1 MTEHRHAFITRRK
14 IATAA
19 AAATL
24 LLATGCST
32 GSSTPSYPQAH
43 IHGMA
48 VQDGGDTV
56 LLATHAGLYDMSTD
70 PIEVISPAIDL
81 MGFTTTGE
89 PGHFYASGHP
99 GEGAQLPNPVG
110 LIESTDGGQNWQ
122 PISRQGQS
130 DFHSLTYTEA
140 GVIGF
145 DGAIRTSNNGQS
157 WSTPDTSIEPADL
170 SGTAEGRMVLAATEE
185 GLKRSPDGGT
195 TWSKV
200 PDAPLLYV
208 TDFAS
213 AQEVAGISTD
223 GSVYTSEDAGLTW
236 RRSGTIDTEAHAM
249 ATTTGNDGQLQI
261 WIATEQDILVSKDG
275 GSTFSPWMSQ

>member
-1 MTEHRHAFITRRK
+1 MIERRHAFITRRK

-32 GSSTPSYPQAH
+32 ASSAPSYPQAH

-56 LLATHAGLYDMSTD
+56 LLATHAGLYDMRAD
-70 PIEVISPAIDL
+70 RIEVISPPIDL

-99 GEGAQLPNPVG
+99 GEGVQLPNPVG
-110 LIESTDGGQNWQ
+110 LIESTNGGRSWQ
-122 PISRQGQS
+122 PLSRQGQS

-140 GVIGF
+140 GVVGF

-157 WSTPDTSIEPADL
+157 WSTPDTSIQPADL
-170 SGTAEGRMVLAATEE
+170 SGTAEGRVALATTEA
-185 GLKRSPDGGT
+185 GLKRSTDGGT
-195 TWSKV
+195 TWTRV
-200 PDAPLLYV
+200 PDVPLLYM

-213 AQEVAGISTD
+213 AQEVAGISPD
-223 GSVYTSEDAGLTW
+223 GSVYTSEDTGLTW
-236 RRSGTIDTEAHAM
+236 HQSGTIDTEAHAM
-249 ATTTGNDGQLQI
+249 ATTMGDDGQLQI

-275 GSTFSPWMSQ
+275 GNTFSPWMSQ